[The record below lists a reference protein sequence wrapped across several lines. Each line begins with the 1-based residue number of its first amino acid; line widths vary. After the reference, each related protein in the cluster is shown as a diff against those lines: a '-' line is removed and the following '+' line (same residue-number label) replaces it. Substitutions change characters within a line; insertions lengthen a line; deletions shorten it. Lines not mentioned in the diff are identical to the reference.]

1 MLCLITSLLPAL
13 PGPFNTFTDTPYRL
27 CDDGSVHHQPLN
39 APPRKLPVLLQ
50 TEAHNTLGG
59 PLLTAWTFT
68 NIRLRL
74 AAAHDEIPGWLV
86 RLEVPASP
94 LRHKTQYLLTI
105 ILNKIH
111 CNCLSLTHGRS
122 ITRRCALRARAPPTP
137 FCADVHYSGLL
148 GVLLH
153 QCSRQHANNNSTRSS

>member
-13 PGPFNTFTDTPYRL
+13 PGPCYTFTDTPYRL

-94 LRHKTQYLLTI
+94 LRHKTLYLLAI

-122 ITRRCALRARAPPTP
+122 IIRSANSGAPHPILRRCALLRL
-137 FCADVHYSGLL
+137 D
-148 GVLLH
+148 
-153 QCSRQHANNNSTRSS
+153 RSSAAPVPKAACK